1 MTDFS
6 EQFQEFAKLQSE
18 FLAPLREMSSLAVDS
33 FESLSRLNYSVQG
46 DLIDYSIEQAQLV
59 VSADNVAS
67 LMSKQYETAKAFGE
81 KISARAS
88 EYSDLAKEYQASIQK
103 IEIAPA
109 FEAPIQA
116 TAKAAKKATAAA
128 A

>member
-1 MTDFS
+1 MTDFT

-18 FLAPLREMSSLAVDS
+18 FMQPLREMSGVAVDS
-33 FESLSRLNYSVQG
+33 FENLSRLNYSVQG
-46 DLIDYSIEQAQLV
+46 DIVDYSIEQAQLV
-59 VSADNVAS
+59 ASTDNVAS

-81 KISARAS
+81 KISARAA
-88 EYSDLAKEYQASIQK
+88 EYTELAKEYQASVQK

-109 FEAPIQA
+109 FEAPAKA

-128 A
+128 